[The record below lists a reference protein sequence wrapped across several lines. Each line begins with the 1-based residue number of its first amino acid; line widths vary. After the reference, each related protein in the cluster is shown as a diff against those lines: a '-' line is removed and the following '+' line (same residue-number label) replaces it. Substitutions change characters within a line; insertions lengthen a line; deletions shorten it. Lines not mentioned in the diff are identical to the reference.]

1 MRWKEKLYER
11 PLKRPI
17 DEHTRAA
24 IHSELNRRRGQF
36 PIAAELSWN
45 TAKPE
50 LTIRAKWISFVV
62 NFTQSAWWST
72 PSSPSRP
79 RCLPPKRTV
88 VTLSNSLKASPTTST
103 FERRAFP
110 ASYIYP
116 GTTTM
121 AHEKKPPSAHKR
133 DLDLRFKAS
142 DQPLDPNAKRF
153 DIFLIDTGWN
163 AAVAKLVHVRLATMF
178 SIERED
184 SFYVLTPEQS
194 TELMKRNPHLI
205 GHDPII
211 LVYDLHAPANRKSRG
226 YRGFRLNL
234 GLIKHPEQALARL
247 QEFLRFVAL
256 NRTAVP
262 LDRAI
267 RRELYR
273 EGFDGMIKI
282 LREAS
287 TELI

>member
-1 MRWKEKLYER
+1 MNFAHDRMVV
-11 PLKRPI
+11 
-17 DEHTRAA
+17 D
-24 IHSELNRRRGQF
+24 
-36 PIAAELSWN
+36 AELSLA
-45 TAKPE
+45 AKMFATDENRRHAVRIHRKRGRRPQPV
-50 LTIRAKWISFVV
+50 TDTTKRAVE
-62 NFTQSAWWST
+62 N
-72 PSSPSRP
+72 
-79 RCLPPKRTV
+79 C
-88 VTLSNSLKASPTTST
+88 
-103 FERRAFP
+103 
-110 ASYIYP
+110 P
-116 GTTTM
+116 GITTM
-121 AHEKKPPSAHKR
+121 AQEKKNASAQKR
-133 DLDLRFKAS
+133 ELDLRFKAS
-142 DQPLDPNAKRF
+142 DHPLDPQAKRF

-163 AAVAKLVHVRLATMF
+163 VAVSKLVHSRLAMMF
-178 SIERED
+178 SIQRED
-184 SFYVLTPEQS
+184 AFYVLSPEQS
-194 TELMKRNPHLI
+194 TSMMKQAPHLI

-211 LVYDLHAPANRKSRG
+211 LVYDLYAPANRKSRG

-247 QEFLRFVAL
+247 QEFLRFVAC

>member
-1 MRWKEKLYER
+1 M
-11 PLKRPI
+11 
-17 DEHTRAA
+17 
-24 IHSELNRRRGQF
+24 S
-36 PIAAELSWN
+36 
-45 TAKPE
+45 
-50 LTIRAKWISFVV
+50 
-62 NFTQSAWWST
+62 
-72 PSSPSRP
+72 
-79 RCLPPKRTV
+79 
-88 VTLSNSLKASPTTST
+88 
-103 FERRAFP
+103 
-110 ASYIYP
+110 
-116 GTTTM
+116 
-121 AHEKKPPSAHKR
+121 HEKIPSTVHKR

-163 AAVAKLVHVRLATMF
+163 SAVSKVVNAHLKPFIHY
-178 SIERED
+178 D
-184 SFYVLTPEQS
+184 NQDGFYILSPEQS
-194 TELMKRNPHLI
+194 IQLLKCAPHLI

-211 LVYDLHAPANRKSRG
+211 VVYDLYAPPNRKSRG

-234 GLIKHPEQALARL
+234 GLIKRPEQALTRL
-247 QEFLRFVAL
+247 QEFFRFVAL

-273 EGFDGMIKI
+273 EGFEGMIKI

>member
-1 MRWKEKLYER
+1 
-11 PLKRPI
+11 
-17 DEHTRAA
+17 
-24 IHSELNRRRGQF
+24 
-36 PIAAELSWN
+36 
-45 TAKPE
+45 
-50 LTIRAKWISFVV
+50 
-62 NFTQSAWWST
+62 
-72 PSSPSRP
+72 
-79 RCLPPKRTV
+79 
-88 VTLSNSLKASPTTST
+88 
-103 FERRAFP
+103 
-110 ASYIYP
+110 
-116 GTTTM
+116 M
-121 AHEKKPPSAHKR
+121 AHEKTPGSAQKR
-133 DLDLRFKAS
+133 DLDLRFKPS
-142 DQPLDPNAKRF
+142 EEPLDPHAKRF

-163 AAVAKLVHVRLATMF
+163 AAVSKLVRSRLGTMF

-184 SFYVLTPEQS
+184 AFYILSPEQS
-194 TELMKRNPHLI
+194 TAVMKRAPHLI

-211 LVYDLHAPANRKSRG
+211 LVYDLYAPPNRQSRG

-234 GLIKHPEQALARL
+234 GLIKNAEQALARL
-247 QEFLRFVAL
+247 QEFMRFVAC